1 MQGQRGVVCVKW
13 GGDGGEPEQPRTFVF
28 PRPPTPKP
36 DPHTARPFAS
46 ALCTLTAVDKASVR
60 DSSSYRRAR
69 ARQGLRWLR
78 QLAALCAVLRSLD
91 PALRAPALGRVFFR
105 RHSMLKIYPVVIE
118 FVGTLRPL
126 LAQIERRDR
135 DLGRQLRRAASSVA
149 LNLGEGMY
157 SRGEL
162 RTARYHT
169 ALGSMRESL
178 SCLEVAQ
185 AFGYV
190 RTLDESLLAQVNRI
204 IGTLVRLVEGHH
216 K

>member
-1 MQGQRGVVCVKW
+1 
-13 GGDGGEPEQPRTFVF
+13 
-28 PRPPTPKP
+28 
-36 DPHTARPFAS
+36 
-46 ALCTLTAVDKASVR
+46 
-60 DSSSYRRAR
+60 
-69 ARQGLRWLR
+69 
-78 QLAALCAVLRSLD
+78 
-91 PALRAPALGRVFFR
+91 
-105 RHSMLKIYPVVIE
+105 MLKIYPVVIE
-118 FVGTLRPL
+118 FIGTLRPL

-190 RTLDESLLAQVNRI
+190 RALDDVVIAQVNRI
-204 IGTLVRLVEGHH
+204 IGTLVRLVEGRRA
-216 K
+216 

>member
-1 MQGQRGVVCVKW
+1 
-13 GGDGGEPEQPRTFVF
+13 
-28 PRPPTPKP
+28 
-36 DPHTARPFAS
+36 
-46 ALCTLTAVDKASVR
+46 
-60 DSSSYRRAR
+60 
-69 ARQGLRWLR
+69 
-78 QLAALCAVLRSLD
+78 
-91 PALRAPALGRVFFR
+91 
-105 RHSMLKIYPVVIE
+105 MLKIYPVVIE

-135 DLGRQLRRAASSVA
+135 DLGRQLRRAASSGA